1 MNRILTFVVATL
13 GLFACVWVSRVVLAA
28 PIVEYFMPIKSVLAI
43 ALVAIVGGAL
53 PALLIGIAYGA
64 IQDPP
69 VYLKGLAVAFGA
81 SAIELVLASITV
93 PWWSFRT
100 WWVLPLE
107 GATLVLCFPLIVWA
121 VSCLVARVEAATRRG
136 GGIILF
142 AVVLL
147 AVIGIAL
154 DQMGT

>member
-1 MNRILTFVVATL
+1 MNRILTCVVATL
-13 GLFACVWVSRVVLAA
+13 GLFACVWVSRVVLAT
-28 PIVEYFMPIKSVLAI
+28 PIVEYFMPIKSWLAI
-43 ALVAIVGGAL
+43 ALVPIVGGAL
-53 PALLIGIAYGA
+53 AALLIGICYGA
-64 IQDPP
+64 IQDTP
-69 VYLKGLAVAFGA
+69 VYVKALAVAFGA
-81 SAIELVLASITV
+81 SVIELVLASITV

-107 GATLVLCFPLIVWA
+107 CVTLMVCFPLIAWA
-121 VSCLVARVEAATRRG
+121 VSCLVAKVEPATRRG

-154 DQMGT
+154 YQMGT